1 MINMKASI
9 VLLITAFALGS
20 VSAQTD
26 VTNALGK
33 GDVTSLSEHLAE
45 KVELS
50 IGDKEELLLKS
61 EVVSRLNAF
70 YSTHPARGF
79 KAMHSGNS
87 KAKESNYTIGEL
99 LTDSGNY
106 RVYIYFTQEG
116 GKRMI
121 AELRIEH

>member
-1 MINMKASI
+1 MINMKVGI
-9 VLLITAFALGS
+9 VLLITSFALSS

-26 VTNALGK
+26 VTSALGK
-33 GDVTSLSEHLAE
+33 GDVATLANHLAE

-50 IGDKEELLLKS
+50 IGDKEEFLLKA

-70 YSTHPARGF
+70 YSTHPAKGY

-87 KAKESNYTIGEL
+87 KTNESNYTIGEL
-99 LTDSGNY
+99 LTDSGNF
-106 RVYIYFTQEG
+106 RIYIYFTQEG
-116 GKRMI
+116 GKRTI